1 MKPIPFTDML
11 QNHLGRTNMAP
22 QGENRHQNT
31 GMAEIKSPP
40 TNCILYSE
48 NVVLLDKRRNRIPAP
63 SDYNTML
70 PKDGRAFTMAGRND
84 RSGKFDKGI
93 SPTAVKP
100 PIIICL
106 TPRCLPA
113 SHPPFKVSYPHLI
126 SRHGKAAFP
135 CSNDQIK
142 QLCPLPHFPHRQ

>member
-1 MKPIPFTDML
+1 MKPIPFTDIL

-100 PIIICL
+100 PDHYLPYTQMPARL
-106 TPRCLPA
+106 TSSLQGQLP
-113 SHPPFKVSYPHLI
+113 SFYFKTWQSSFSML
-126 SRHGKAAFP
+126 K
-135 CSNDQIK
+135 
-142 QLCPLPHFPHRQ
+142 